1 MYYLTTNSNM
11 RQFFI
16 KFEGVGKIY
25 SEEGLKS
32 FIETAVLHDK
42 AISRF
47 TVVEIDS
54 RISKQDT
61 FMISSCY
68 KRVEEFLSAM
78 RNEETPLDFIN
89 RVILPLSSAGGVA

>member
-1 MYYLTTNSNM
+1 M

-16 KFEGVGKIY
+16 KFEGVGNIY

-32 FIETAVLHDK
+32 FIETAVLRDK

-61 FMISSCY
+61 FVISSCY
-68 KRVEEFLSAM
+68 KKVGEFLSAM
-78 RNEETPLDFIN
+78 KNEEPLLDFIN
-89 RVILPLSSAGGVA
+89 RVILPLSSTGGAA